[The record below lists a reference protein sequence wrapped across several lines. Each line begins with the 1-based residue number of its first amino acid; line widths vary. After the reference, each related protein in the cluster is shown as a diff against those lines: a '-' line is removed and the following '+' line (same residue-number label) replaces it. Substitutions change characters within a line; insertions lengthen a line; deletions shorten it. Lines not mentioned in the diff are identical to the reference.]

1 MYSRFNAMYAC
12 QTHISNPLMPYVTP
26 FFPSL
31 ITVVLKFFRQS
42 TTIPPSNYLLSKLI
56 TPASIRWWFW
66 IRGRS
71 EKMSSIRGER
81 TRTVNILAV
90 G

>member
-1 MYSRFNAMYAC
+1 MYRRFNAMYAC

-56 TPASIRWWFW
+56 TPAS
-66 IRGRS
+66 
-71 EKMSSIRGER
+71 K
-81 TRTVNILAV
+81 ILDVGFGLGAV
-90 G
+90 QKRRHQSGGNALAQLIY